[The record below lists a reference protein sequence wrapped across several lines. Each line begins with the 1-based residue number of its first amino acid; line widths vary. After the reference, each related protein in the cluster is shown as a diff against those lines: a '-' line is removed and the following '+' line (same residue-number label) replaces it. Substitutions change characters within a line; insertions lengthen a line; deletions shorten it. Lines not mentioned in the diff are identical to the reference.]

1 MSETLEQPATLLR
14 TPLNATHEQ
23 SGATF
28 SERDGWSVPVSYGDM
43 RAEYEAVRG
52 GGAGLID
59 LSARGRISVSGA
71 EALMFLNGLITNDVK
86 TLAPGAWMLAAFP
99 NPQGRLLAF
108 ARVLHRSDGSYLF
121 DTEAA
126 TRTVVLQNLA
136 RFTLAGD
143 FRVTDETAET
153 AMLSLQG
160 ARAVEIISAALGA
173 EGAGAT
179 ANRLL
184 ELEWN
189 GGSAIAL
196 RATRTAE
203 DGFDLLVSAQAAPVL
218 WNALVAAGARPV
230 GFAAWEVLRIEAGAP
245 RYGAD
250 LDETNVVLESGL
262 DEAVS
267 FTKGCY
273 VGQEIIAR
281 IHWRGHVAKR
291 LAGLSFD
298 GAVEVEPGA
307 KVVAAEGK
315 EMGRITSVTFSP
327 RLERTIAL
335 AMIRYAYLAPGTEAR
350 VVTDQGEHPARVTA
364 LPFVR
369 GSWPE
374 AAAAEETASA

>member
-1 MSETLEQPATLLR
+1 MSEALEQPTTLQR
-14 TPLNATHEQ
+14 SPLDATHEQ

-28 SERDGWSVPVSYGDM
+28 AERDGWRVPASYGDT
-43 RAEYEAVRG
+43 RGEYEAVRG
-52 GGAGLID
+52 DGAGLID

-71 EALMFLNGLITNDVK
+71 EALTFLNGLITNDVK
-86 TLAPGAWMLAAFP
+86 TLAPGAWMQAAFP

-121 DTEAA
+121 DTETA
-126 TRTVVLQNLA
+126 THAVVLKNLA

-153 AMLSLQG
+153 ALLSLQG
-160 ARAVEIISAALGA
+160 ARAAELISATLGA
-173 EGAGAT
+173 EA
-179 ANRLL
+179 ANAAPDRFVELERNGERLL
-184 ELEWN
+184 VM
-189 GGSAIAL
+189 
-196 RATRTAE
+196 RATHTAE
-203 DGFDLLVSAQAAPVL
+203 DGFDLLMSAQVASGL
-218 WNALVAAGARPV
+218 WNALVAAGARPF
-230 GFAAWEVLRIEAGAP
+230 GFDALEVLRIEAGAP

-262 DEAVS
+262 GKAVS

-298 GAVEVEPGA
+298 GAVAVEAGA
-307 KVVAAEGK
+307 KVVAADGK
-315 EMGRITSVTFSP
+315 EMGRVTSVTFSP
-327 RLERTIAL
+327 RIERTIAL
-335 AMIRYAYLAPGTEAR
+335 AMIRYAYLAPGTQAR
-350 VVTDQGEHPARVTA
+350 VVTETGEHAARITA
-364 LPFVR
+364 LPFLR

-374 AAAAEETASA
+374 AAANEETANA